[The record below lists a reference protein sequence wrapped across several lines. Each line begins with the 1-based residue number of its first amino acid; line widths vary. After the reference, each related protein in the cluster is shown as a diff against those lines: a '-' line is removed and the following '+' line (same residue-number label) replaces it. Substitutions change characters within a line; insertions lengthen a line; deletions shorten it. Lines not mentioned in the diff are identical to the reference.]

1 MATVQLVNL
10 VQNGRRKGAAR
21 KAGDIVDGKEL
32 GKGLYLPNGTDL
44 RQVKVLRRE
53 EFNRIQD
60 NLYKAERKK
69 QQDINDYKEKQKI
82 KKEGKEAIKNW
93 PNTILGDRQI
103 RLNARRVRE
112 EAEERQKKVEDIEE
126 GKYQQEVRRR
136 AIQEARTKQY
146 HQTDRIR
153 AFHSAL
159 LLSETLKEREMQI
172 KIKEMMNPPSKQVE
186 ERIKMQSEKE
196 RKDLEDKEKEQ
207 LRWQERKLIQSYQ
220 IDQRKEREKAELQEK
235 KDRLKEQERLR
246 KLHELYEM
254 EMKEVEQVKREQMK
268 VTAQNYKHNI
278 KVRNLSKK
286 MEKELV
292 DEEENE
298 IRLFAES
305 KVKLD
310 KMYRERSERLR
321 KEGEE
326 RRNKLGDNLIKF
338 RLEIESRKHGRED
351 FLAKDRR
358 EREAMAAEEKRAKE
372 AEMRRKIGKHLKDTI
387 ANHEKLSKEER
398 EINKESLRLRKIADE
413 AAFEEDKMKMA
424 EDRKR
429 RAAVSKYQLTQ
440 ANERAEK
447 ERQEKQ
453 FEALADSSLLLGC
466 NDEEKYFMDYADKV
480 IADSKA
486 KGRNVYPLIKAA
498 KSGFGKGKGPV
509 DGSGNRPSY
518 MAANWDGKEMPSLVG
533 KSTQEVKDHHD
544 GGVAGKSKNRL
555 GLSYYNS
562 HNFPKTY

>member
-1 MATVQLVNL
+1 MTTVQHINL
-10 VQNGRRKGAAR
+10 VQNGRRKGTQR
-21 KAGDIVDGKEL
+21 NAGDIVDGKEL

-53 EFNRIQD
+53 EFDRIQD
-60 NLYKAERKK
+60 NLYRAERKK
-69 QQDINDYKEKQKI
+69 QQAINDYKEKQKL
-82 KKEGKEAIKNW
+82 KKEAKEAIKNW

-103 RLNARRVRE
+103 RLNARRKRE
-112 EAEERQKKVEDIEE
+112 EEEERQKKLVDIEE
-126 GKYQQEVRRR
+126 GKYQQEVRRK

-146 HQTDRIR
+146 HQTDRIK

-172 KIKEMMNPPSKQVE
+172 KVKEMMNPPSKQVE
-186 ERIKMQSEKE
+186 ERLKMQAEKE

-207 LRWQERKLIQSYQ
+207 LKWQERKLIQSYQ
-220 IDQRKEREKAELQEK
+220 IDQWKERGKAELKEK

-246 KLHELYEM
+246 KLHDLHEM
-254 EMKEVEQVKREQMK
+254 EVKEVEKVKREQMK
-268 VTAQNYKHNI
+268 VTADNYKHNI

-286 MEKELV
+286 MEKELL

-298 IRLFAES
+298 IRIFADS
-305 KVKLD
+305 KKKLD
-310 KMYRERSERLR
+310 KMYRERSERLK

-338 RLEIESRKHGRED
+338 QLEIDSKKHGRED
-351 FLAKDRR
+351 FLARDREER
-358 EREAMAAEEKRAKE
+358 ERIAEEEKRCKE
-372 AEMRRKIGKHLKDTI
+372 AEMRKKISKHLKDTI

-398 EINKESLRLRKIADE
+398 EMNKESLRLRKIADE
-413 AAFEEDKMKMA
+413 AAFEEDKMRMA
-424 EDRKR
+424 EERR
-429 RAAVSKYQLTQ
+429 RAAAISKYQLTQ
-440 ANERAEK
+440 VNERAEK

-453 FEALADSSLLLGC
+453 FEDLADNSMLLGC
-466 NDEEKYFMDYADKV
+466 NDEEKYFMEYADKV

-498 KSGFGKGKGPV
+498 KSGFGGGKGPV
-509 DGSGNRPSY
+509 DRSGNRPSY
-518 MAANWDGKEMPSLVG
+518 MAANWNGKEMPNLVG

-555 GLSYYNS
+555 GFSY
-562 HNFPKTY
+562 

>member
-1 MATVQLVNL
+1 MTTVQHINL
-10 VQNGRRKGAAR
+10 VQNGRRKGTQR
-21 KAGDIVDGKEL
+21 NAGDIVDGKEL

-53 EFNRIQD
+53 EFDRIQD
-60 NLYKAERKK
+60 NLYRAERKK
-69 QQDINDYKEKQKI
+69 QQAINDYKEKQKL
-82 KKEGKEAIKNW
+82 KKEAKEAIKNW

-103 RLNARRVRE
+103 RLNARRKRE
-112 EAEERQKKVEDIEE
+112 EEEERQKKLVDIEE
-126 GKYQQEVRRR
+126 GKYQQEVRRK

-146 HQTDRIR
+146 HQTDRIK

-172 KIKEMMNPPSKQVE
+172 KVKEMMNPPSKQVE
-186 ERIKMQSEKE
+186 ERLKMQAEKE

-207 LRWQERKLIQSYQ
+207 LKWQERKLIQSYQ
-220 IDQRKEREKAELQEK
+220 IDQWKERGKAELKEK

-246 KLHELYEM
+246 KLHDLHEM
-254 EMKEVEQVKREQMK
+254 EVKEVEKVKREQMK
-268 VTAQNYKHNI
+268 VTADNYKHNI

-286 MEKELV
+286 MEKELL

-298 IRLFAES
+298 IRIFADS
-305 KVKLD
+305 KKKLD
-310 KMYRERSERLR
+310 KMYRERSERLK

-338 RLEIESRKHGRED
+338 QLEIDSKKHGRED
-351 FLAKDRR
+351 FLARDREER
-358 EREAMAAEEKRAKE
+358 ERIAEEEKRCKE
-372 AEMRRKIGKHLKDTI
+372 AEMRKKISKHLKDTI
-387 ANHEKLSKEER
+387 ANHEKLSKSER
-398 EINKESLRLRKIADE
+398 EMNKESLRLRKIADE
-413 AAFEEDKMKMA
+413 AAFEEDKMRMA
-424 EDRKR
+424 EERR
-429 RAAVSKYQLTQ
+429 RAAAISKYQLTQ
-440 ANERAEK
+440 VNERAEK

-453 FEALADSSLLLGC
+453 FEDLADNSMLLGC
-466 NDEEKYFMDYADKV
+466 NDEEKYFMEYADKV

-498 KSGFGKGKGPV
+498 KSGFGGGKGPV
-509 DGSGNRPSY
+509 DRSGNRPSY
-518 MAANWDGKEMPSLVG
+518 MAANWNGKEMPNLVG

-555 GLSYYNS
+555 GFSY
-562 HNFPKTY
+562 

>member
-1 MATVQLVNL
+1 MTTVQHINL
-10 VQNGRRKGAAR
+10 VQNGRRKGTQR
-21 KAGDIVDGKEL
+21 NAGDIVDGKEL

-53 EFNRIQD
+53 EFDRIQD
-60 NLYKAERKK
+60 NLYRAERKK
-69 QQDINDYKEKQKI
+69 QQAINDYKEKQKL
-82 KKEGKEAIKNW
+82 KKEAKEAIKNW

-103 RLNARRVRE
+103 RLNARRKRE
-112 EAEERQKKVEDIEE
+112 EEEERQKKLVDIEE
-126 GKYQQEVRRR
+126 GKYQQEVRRK

-146 HQTDRIR
+146 HQTDRIK

-172 KIKEMMNPPSKQVE
+172 KVKEMMNPPSKQVE
-186 ERIKMQSEKE
+186 ERLKMQAEKE

-207 LRWQERKLIQSYQ
+207 LKWQERKLIQSYQ
-220 IDQRKEREKAELQEK
+220 IDQWKERGKAELKEK

-246 KLHELYEM
+246 KLHDLHEM
-254 EMKEVEQVKREQMK
+254 EVKEVEKVKREQMK
-268 VTAQNYKHNI
+268 VTADNYKHNI

-286 MEKELV
+286 MEKELL

-298 IRLFAES
+298 IRIFADS
-305 KVKLD
+305 KKKLD
-310 KMYRERSERLR
+310 KMYRERSERLK

-338 RLEIESRKHGRED
+338 QLEIDSKKHGRED
-351 FLAKDRR
+351 FLARDREER
-358 EREAMAAEEKRAKE
+358 ERIAEEEKRCKE
-372 AEMRRKIGKHLKDTI
+372 AEMRKKISKHLKDTM

-398 EINKESLRLRKIADE
+398 EMNKESLRLRKIADE
-413 AAFEEDKMKMA
+413 AACEEDKMRMA
-424 EDRKR
+424 EERR
-429 RAAVSKYQLTQ
+429 RAAAISKYQLTQ
-440 ANERAEK
+440 VNERAEK

-453 FEALADSSLLLGC
+453 FEDLADNSMLLGC
-466 NDEEKYFMDYADKV
+466 NDEEKYFMEYADKV

-498 KSGFGKGKGPV
+498 KSGFGGGKGPV
-509 DGSGNRPSY
+509 DRSGNRPSY
-518 MAANWDGKEMPSLVG
+518 MAANWNGKEMPNLVG

-555 GLSYYNS
+555 GFSY
-562 HNFPKTY
+562 